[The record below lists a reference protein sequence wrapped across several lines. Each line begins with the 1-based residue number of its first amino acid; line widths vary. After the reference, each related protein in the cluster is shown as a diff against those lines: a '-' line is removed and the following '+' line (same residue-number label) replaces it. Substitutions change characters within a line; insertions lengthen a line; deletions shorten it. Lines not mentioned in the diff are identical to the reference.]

1 VGDAGVQVNIGIH
14 AVGIAAEL
22 AVALVPPVHDWIA

>member
-1 VGDAGVQVNIGIH
+1 MNIGIH

-22 AVALVPPVHDWIA
+22 AVALVPPVHDWIAKRI